1 VSGVKRAVRIGGFV
15 GITALMLPTFV
26 ARHALASARDRDRVR
41 DAWVA
46 AWSGSLLRLFAIHVE
61 VNDPGGVV
69 GTSPKGTGRLIVSNH
84 RSAIDIALLLHTFGG
99 HMVSRADLSRWPL
112 VGAAA
117 RSVGT
122 IFVDRASTTSGAGA
136 IREIRRNLEGGQ
148 SVLLFPEGTT
158 FQGDDVRPFHAGA
171 FIAVLRT
178 SAEIVPVG
186 IAYPTGSETA
196 FVNESFTRH
205 LARMAGADP
214 TRVVLQVGEPIP
226 VASGARA
233 NVLAQA
239 AHDAVQELVLTARAA
254 VDSGS
259 TAGQRRA

>member
-1 VSGVKRAVRIGGFV
+1 MSVVRRAVRIGGFV
-15 GITALMLPTFV
+15 GITAAMLPTFV
-26 ARHALASARDRDRVR
+26 ARHALAPARDRDRVR

-46 AWSGSLLRLFAIHVE
+46 AWSGSLLRLFAIHLDVR
-61 VNDPGGVV
+61 DPGGVI

-84 RSAIDIALLLHTFGG
+84 RSAIDIAILLRTFGG
-99 HMVSRADLSRWPL
+99 HMVSRKDLSGWPL

-122 IFVDRASTTSGAGA
+122 IFVDRESTTSGAGA
-136 IREIRRNLEGGQ
+136 IREIRKNLEDGQ

-158 FQGDDVRPFHAGA
+158 FEGDEVRPFHGGA

-186 IAYPTGSETA
+186 IAYPKGSETA

-205 LARMAGADP
+205 LARMAGAKP

-226 VASGARA
+226 VPRGSR
-233 NVLAQA
+233 AQA
-239 AHDAVQELVLTARAA
+239 LTKTAHEAVQELVHTARAGLG
-254 VDSGS
+254 V
-259 TAGQRRA
+259 